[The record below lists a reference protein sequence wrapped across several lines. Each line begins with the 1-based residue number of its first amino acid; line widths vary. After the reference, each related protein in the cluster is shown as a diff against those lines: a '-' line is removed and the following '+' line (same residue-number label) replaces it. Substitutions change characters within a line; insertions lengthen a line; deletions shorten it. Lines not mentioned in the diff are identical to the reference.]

1 MSNIEI
7 VFLILIIGSL
17 IGITWQLRG
26 RKKAK

>member
-1 MSNIEI
+1 MSNIDI

-17 IGITWQLRG
+17 IGIAWQLRG